1 MKYVKDGVNF
11 LISMEKDDDVIE
23 SILSVVEEEK
33 ITSAVLSGIGALT
46 DATLGFYNIRY
57 KEYRKKNFPGN
68 YELVSCQGN
77 ISEKD
82 GKPFVHA
89 HVSMSGPNYK
99 TISGHLFSAK
109 IAVVGEFILQPLETK
124 IVRKMNDVVGLA
136 AWSFP
141 ESNV

>member
-11 LISMEKDDDVIE
+11 LISMEKGDDVVK
-23 SILSVVEEEK
+23 SILSVVVQEE
-33 ITSAVLSGIGALT
+33 IDSAALSGIGAVT
-46 DATLGFYNIRY
+46 DVTLGFYNLRY
-57 KEYRKKNFPGN
+57 KEYQKKIFPGY
-68 YELVSCQGN
+68 YELVSCLGN

-109 IAVVGEFILQPLETK
+109 IAVVGEFVLQPFETK
-124 IVRKMNDVVGLA
+124 IVRKMNDDIGLA
-136 AWSFP
+136 KWDFP